1 MTPQKYTVSA
11 KGSEVERKWW
21 VVDASG
27 QKVGRL
33 ASQVAT
39 ILRGKHKPSFTP
51 HVDCGDFVVI
61 INAEKIELA
70 PKRAAQKEY
79 NWYTGYPGGRRTE
92 TFQEA
97 LQRHPERIIER
108 AVRGM
113 LPKNRL
119 GREINKKLK
128 IYAGEAH
135 PHTAQQPQPLE
146 LKK

>member
-1 MTPQKYTVSA
+1 MTPEKFTVSA
-11 KGSEVERKWW
+11 KGSEVEKKWW

-33 ASQVAT
+33 ASQIAS

-51 HVDCGDFVVI
+51 HVDCGDFVVV
-61 INAEKIELA
+61 INADKVELA
-70 PKRAAQKEY
+70 TKRAIYKEY
-79 NWYTGYPGGRRTE
+79 DWYTGYPGGRRTE
-92 TFQEA
+92 SFQEA
-97 LQRHPERIIER
+97 MQRHPERVIER

-119 GREINKKLK
+119 GRQINKKLK
-128 IYAGEAH
+128 VYAGEDH
-135 PHTAQQPQPLE
+135 PHTAQQPKPLE

>member
-128 IYAGEAH
+128 IYPGGDH

>member
-1 MTPQKYTVSA
+1 MTPQKFTVSA
-11 KGSEVERKWW
+11 KGSEVEKNWW

-33 ASQVAT
+33 ASQIAS

-51 HVDCGDFVVI
+51 HVDCGDFVVV
-61 INAEKIELA
+61 INAEKVELA

-79 NWYTGYPGGRRTE
+79 DWYTGYPGGRRTE

-97 LQRHPERIIER
+97 MQRHPERVIER

-119 GREINKKLK
+119 GRQINKKLRV
-128 IYAGEAH
+128 YAGEDH
-135 PHTAQQPQPLE
+135 PHTAQQPKTLE
-146 LKK
+146 LK

>member
-128 IYAGEAH
+128 IYAGDEH